1 MLFSVWSMK
10 RILCSVLIKEEEEE
24 YGYIRITIFQFHFS
38 QIKIQETE
46 AFEQEY
52 VV

>member
-1 MLFSVWSMK
+1 MAT
-10 RILCSVLIKEEEEE
+10 RIN
-24 YGYIRITIFQFHFS
+24 IFQFHFS
-38 QIKIQETE
+38 QNKIQETE